1 MRAVSWVPGKS
12 PSDFRTRP
20 SQRPVS
26 TCWGGQGRG
35 GGEGRTLREL
45 EACSPSSAQLESPQ
59 ESALSFLSLSFFICQ
74 GHSWANLM
82 GCYWALSGGYSPY
95 PSPPSPYPLA
105 RVSSTHPEDPE

>member
-74 GHSWANLM
+74 GALM
-82 GCYWALSGGYSPY
+82 GQSHGLLLGSKWRIQPFSLPTLPQPTGQSFQHSP
-95 PSPPSPYPLA
+95 
-105 RVSSTHPEDPE
+105 